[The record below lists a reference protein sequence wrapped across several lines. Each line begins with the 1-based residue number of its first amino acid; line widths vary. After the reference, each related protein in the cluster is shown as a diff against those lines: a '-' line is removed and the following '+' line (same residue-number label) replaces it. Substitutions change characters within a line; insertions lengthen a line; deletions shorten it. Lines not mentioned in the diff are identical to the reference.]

1 MSEHPS
7 RFEAMLR
14 RVGAGVSVV
23 SLGALG
29 LAACSNEQECGGV
42 ATASEIA
49 TMPFG
54 DGLSLY
60 VANQPDSGQV
70 IVFKPQP
77 DFGKKVYV
85 FTEDEPSQLGDRYAY
100 NVDGIGTPEVT
111 ITCAAIENNP
121 KT

>member
-7 RFEAMLR
+7 RFEAMR
-14 RVGAGVSVV
+14 RRIGAGVLMA

-29 LAACSNEQECGGV
+29 LTACGNEPECGGV

-70 IVFKPQP
+70 IVYKSWP
-77 DFGKKVYV
+77 GSEKLYV
-85 FTEDEPSQLGDRYAY
+85 FTEGESVQLGDSYAY